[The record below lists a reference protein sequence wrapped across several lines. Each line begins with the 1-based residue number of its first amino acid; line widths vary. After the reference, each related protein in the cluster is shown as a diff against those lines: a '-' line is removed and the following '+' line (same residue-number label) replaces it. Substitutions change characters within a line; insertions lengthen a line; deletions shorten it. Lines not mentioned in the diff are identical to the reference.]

1 MSFAGKTFHLEV
13 AEENSEGECISC
25 TRISHYLRLQI
36 THLNPARPSEL
47 PLLLLVQSENSR
59 GPLNVEVDNE
69 QDFVHRWWHI
79 CLGRVCTSFVLCP
92 TPPLFQ
98 PRVRRPNNRIRIFS
112 GGHSYAS
119 SVPTRCM
126 CAQSKQHLFQVN
138 YVWPVSSK
146 TQNKGNAMATVLL
159 LNFLLERLGMGC
171 I

>member
-69 QDFVHRWWHI
+69 QDFAHRWWHI
-79 CLGRVCTSFVLCP
+79 CLGRV
-92 TPPLFQ
+92 Q
-98 PRVRRPNNRIRIFS
+98 
-112 GGHSYAS
+112 
-119 SVPTRCM
+119 
-126 CAQSKQHLFQVN
+126 
-138 YVWPVSSK
+138 VSSSA
-146 TQNKGNAMATVLL
+146 QRHRFSSHVFVGQIIAFAFLVEVIHMQAAYQRDVCVLRASNIFFKCIMCGPL
-159 LNFLLERLGMGC
+159 VRKHRTWGMQWQLHYC
-171 I
+171 